1 MGVAEGEGRGAESVE
16 GVART
21 RGRGQREGIGA
32 ELEDR
37 GGGSQLRTAIITAPS
52 AASRAPARR
61 LPEPDGRREGDGD
74 DDDLTATSGGSEG
87 ASCVAARA
95 AGERDVTATMEASSG
110 VRTCVMTRDCEV
122 MPGAGGG
129 GGGGGGGVR
138 AHRHP
143 FLRVTYP
150 PAPQATPAPEALSPQ
165 AGYARP
171 RARASA
177 HAQATN
183 IYIACTRALE
193 RLQCRCGRDPTPPQ
207 DPKRVPPPRRN

>member
-1 MGVAEGEGRGAESVE
+1 MGVAEGEGRGAASVE

-129 GGGGGGGVR
+129 GGGGGVR

-143 FLRVTYP
+143 FLRVTHP

-177 HAQATN
+177 HAQEQTFISHAH
-183 IYIACTRALE
+183 ARWKDCSADAGE
-193 RLQCRCGRDPTPPQ
+193 TPLPHRTQ
-207 DPKRVPPPRRN
+207 KGYPPPHRN

>member
-1 MGVAEGEGRGAESVE
+1 MGVAEGEGRGAASVE

-129 GGGGGGGVR
+129 GGGGGVR

-143 FLRVTYP
+143 FLRVTHP
-150 PAPQATPAPEALSPQ
+150 PAPQATPAPEALSTQ

-207 DPKRVPPPRRN
+207 DPERVPPPRRN